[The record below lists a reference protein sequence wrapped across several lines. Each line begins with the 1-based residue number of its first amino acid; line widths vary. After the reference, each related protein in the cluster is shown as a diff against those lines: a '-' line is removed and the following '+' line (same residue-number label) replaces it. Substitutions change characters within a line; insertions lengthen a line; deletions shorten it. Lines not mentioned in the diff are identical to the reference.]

1 MIIMSCKI
9 LNKRN
14 MFKNALIIL
23 SILFLFNSCTNLF
36 ESDVKE
42 NSHQQKT
49 TTAKYAELTGSV
61 IIKGAVPGLISD
73 RSAKPGMPS
82 ATDTNY
88 KYFVKATHNYT
99 DANGNPA
106 EEVVEEYCDANF
118 HYVLKL
124 ELNKQWV
131 IMAGYKQLEP
141 EQILMVDTESDPD
154 PGVTP
159 NPFTITFTEENVSV
173 TGKNFVLKPRQT
185 ADGTG
190 SVHLA
195 LGLPADI
202 KSLTIL
208 KSGDAGS
215 LPVAAT
221 GFTNNVSSGDTDKYI
236 EANNIKS
243 GVYNLILNFYKQYN
257 NGSEVILYL
266 AYSTIQTINVF
277 DNLTTDTWISENGAG
292 TDSANGDNVL
302 KLESD
307 GSYSFTLTEAL
318 VAEYTNTLIYV
329 GKPEGLPS
337 TIQASDSNAGTAWSP
352 YENLTKAFKM
362 IEAAGTPNSVY
373 RIMVSGTQKGN
384 FVIPASITNDETTGK
399 AKAIEISSLNPNS
412 ANPVV
417 LTIPSG
423 GSGTVLT
430 VNGTTPV
437 TLKNIKI
444 TGGNA
449 DNGGGLKVSGGDVT
463 LADGVLITE
472 NTATNGDGVYVE
484 TGSLKMKG
492 SAKVDSDDVVY
503 LYNGALLTIAGNI
516 ITDGTDKAATIT
528 PSTFTRGMTVINTTG
543 TPVSDTLLRKFT
555 ISDNEWSIV
564 QRMNTGVLYAKIY
577 VASNIEEDS
586 TRVGVKGLSSAEGA
600 TGVKSKPFNSL
611 DAALAVVSPD
621 NNKIIIDGTIKGSQE
636 ITAAKIP
643 NDVSE
648 ITLEGYSTGDTEPSL
663 AVLDGNGGGRTLKI
677 SVEKVVN
684 INKLKITGGLISGNG
699 AGIYVEKAILNL
711 GKGVLIQG
719 NEATDGD
726 GGGIFIKSNAK
737 VAMSGDAWVGSSG
750 NAPASET
757 WNDTTKSQKNKA
769 KVGGGVY
776 NATGTFR
783 MGGTFNSTG
792 TFTLDPSFSGGVA
805 HNIAY
810 QGGGI
815 YLSNSSGTGTLC
827 TEIRGN
833 LSYNYATSSGGAL
846 GVYGPNNSIEED
858 SIIEGNYSEDG
869 GVACIGGNGTLTMN
883 GGIIRNNSAESVGGA
898 IYAIYGTFNM
908 NGGRI
913 ESNSIT
919 GEGTYKNGGAV
930 YVSSGSTG
938 GHFNIKGNSYIPCT
952 GEKLNDVYLG
962 SDKYI
967 TIVGD
972 LYLPSGVSAST
983 PNVTITPTSRT
994 RGTVVAQGKDG
1005 SELQSDILSRLS
1017 LTGPAGDGW
1026 VVERTS
1032 DKKQATIF
1040 APIYVASTIASGTGD
1055 WNGSK
1060 RVCGAIGSNS
1070 NMGTKSK
1077 PYATVTKALSDLKD
1091 SDRDYTIFI
1100 DGKVTDNLTI
1110 NSKSGSGCT
1119 VAGAKSI
1126 TLRGATTTSITED
1139 NADCLDGGGTNRV
1152 ITIQGSVPVT
1162 ITSLKISGGQV
1173 QDEGGGIFGT
1183 SDTDLTLDA
1192 NTFVTGNTVTK
1203 DVSNPFGGGISA
1215 NGTLNIKGTVKIHDN
1230 KKLEGTKESV
1240 SNLYLPSGKVINVL
1254 GDLTGSDI
1262 GVTTGILPSIDF
1274 ASSPATEN
1282 TVTITHNYYQANS
1295 VDPNTYFK
1303 SDDNYGMF
1311 FVPDEEAEFGV
1322 HGGNISIEP
1331 TYKDLAFSI
1340 DKTWVKKAN
1349 LGGTNAQIA
1358 ISGIFDGDATKK
1370 ANFSSSLSSQ
1380 YVNLSFAL
1388 KYHGEDVTSYCSPLD
1403 STSEKKK
1410 VQLASGLP
1418 AGDYVLVATGVHKE
1432 KTYSASFDIK
1442 VIGDSIPTGYVM
1454 TGGKT
1459 VQGAVGTGAKMSYV
1473 FMEGRSVPIPVIIAC
1488 DHEVTQGEYE
1498 KYCFYGTNR
1507 PTDAI
1512 GKGENYPVYYV
1523 SWYDTL
1529 VYCNL
1534 RSLSEGLTPVYSVGG
1549 ETDPK
1554 KWTGILSGTGD
1565 DVGKYRGR
1573 ESALTEWS
1581 SVAFDQS
1588 ANGWRLPTEAEWEYL
1603 ARAANA
1609 YDYAYSGT
1617 TGDNPNAYAW
1627 YSGNADGK
1635 THEVK
1640 KRSRND
1646 IMIYDMSGNVSE
1658 WCWDWK
1664 IASVNSNTPATGP
1677 DTGSSKVYRGGS
1689 YKGDA
1694 EKCRVNDRSMS
1705 AAVYVPYDG
1714 VGFRVVRTA
1723 R

>member
-1 MIIMSCKI
+1 
-9 LNKRN
+9 

-42 NSHQQKT
+42 NSHQQKVM
-49 TTAKYAELTGSV
+49 TAKYAELTGSV

-106 EEVVEEYCDANF
+106 EEVVEEYCDASF

-352 YENLTKAFKM
+352 YETLTKAFKM

-417 LTIPSG
+417 LTIPAG

-463 LADGVLITE
+463 LADGVLITG

-492 SAKVDSDDVVY
+492 SAKVDSDDEVY

-577 VASNIEEDS
+577 VASNMEEDS

-684 INKLKITGGLISGNG
+684 INKLKITGGLISENG

-719 NEATDGD
+719 NEATNDGD

-792 TFTLDPSFSGGVA
+792 TFTVDPSFSGGVA

-815 YLSNSSGTGTLC
+815 YLSNSYTGTLC

-858 SIIEGNYSEDG
+858 SIIEGNYSKDG

-919 GEGTYKNGGAV
+919 GEGTNKNGGAV
-930 YVSSGSTG
+930 YVSSGGTG

-1119 VAGAKSI
+1119 VAGAKTI

-1162 ITSLKISGGQV
+1162 ITSLKITGGQV
-1173 QDEGGGIFGT
+1173 QDEGGGIFGS

-1203 DVSNPFGGGISA
+1203 DVSNPLGGGISA

-1340 DKTWVKKAN
+1340 DKTWIKKAD
-1349 LGGTNAQIA
+1349 LGGTDARFTIT
-1358 ISGIFDGDATKK
+1358 GKFDGTTD
-1370 ANFSSSLSSQ
+1370 ANFSSSSSAS
-1380 YVNLSFAL
+1380 YVNLSFGL
-1388 KYHGEDVTSYCSPLD
+1388 KYHGESLGSTYITSPASG
-1403 STSEKKK
+1403 STAKKIA
-1410 VQLASGLP
+1410 QLASGLP
-1418 AGDYVLVATGVHKE
+1418 AGDYVIEATGIHKG
-1432 KTYSASFDIK
+1432 KTYSASFAIK
-1442 VIGDSIPTGYVM
+1442 IIGDAVPDDCVM
-1454 TGGKT
+1454 TGGET
-1459 VQGAVGTGAKMSYV
+1459 VTGAVGTNAQSRIFV
-1473 FMEGRSVPIPVIIAC
+1473 SGRSVPIPVIIAC
-1488 DHEVTQGEYE
+1488 KTEVTQAEYQ
-1498 KYCFYGTNR
+1498 KYCCYGTNR
-1507 PTDAI
+1507 PTDAL
-1512 GKGENYPVYYV
+1512 GKGDNYPAYYV
-1523 SWYDTL
+1523 SWYDAL

-1534 RSLSEGLTPVYSVGG
+1534 RSLAEGLTPVYSIGG
-1549 ETDPK
+1549 KTDPK
-1554 KWTGILSGTGD
+1554 QWTDVVTGTGD
-1565 DVGKYRGR
+1565 DIGKYRGP
-1573 ESALTEWS
+1573 AANNDAWNT
-1581 SVAFDQS
+1581 VVFDQS

-1603 ARAANA
+1603 ARAANTK
-1609 YDYAYSGT
+1609 DYCCSGT
-1617 TGDNPNAYAW
+1617 SQTSDVNIGPYAW
-1627 YSGNADGK
+1627 FSYNSKVSGVAVA
-1635 THEVK
+1635 HEVK
-1640 KRSRND
+1640 SKQPNALGGTGNGL
-1646 IMIYDMSGNVSE
+1646 YDMSGNVAE

-1664 IASVNSNTPATGP
+1664 VASITGATPATGP
-1677 DTGSSKVYRGGS
+1677 DTGSTKVYRGGS
-1689 YKGDA
+1689 YKSNA
-1694 EKCRVNDRSMS
+1694 AKCYVNDRSVS
-1705 AAVYVPYDG
+1705 LGVSVPNDEI
-1714 VGFRVVRTA
+1714 GFRVVRTA